1 MPGPLPAVPLPA
13 DLLAPEPGVTLDAIS
28 GLWRIFQY
36 ERGHRYSTDDLLTAW
51 YGTLKCPSA
60 ARVLDLGSG
69 IGSVGMMAAW
79 RLQGA
84 QFVTIEAQDISL
96 KLARQS
102 ARYNGIEHRY
112 KILEG
117 DLRDEALLAQEG
129 LFDLVLGSPPYFP
142 LGTGPEG
149 DHPQTIPCRF
159 EVRGDIADY
168 AKAAAP
174 RLAPGGVFAFV
185 FPTIQL
191 DRANEAVAAAGLTTF
206 SRRDIVFR
214 EGNEPLVSLFA
225 TALTTDLPVAFRAQ
239 RWVEPPLTV
248 RLANGDVHPEYKT
261 VKFTMGFR
269 P

>member
-1 MPGPLPAVPLPA
+1 MPGPLPASPVPE
-13 DLLAPEPGVTLDAIS
+13 DLGTPETGVTLDAIS
-28 GLWRIFQY
+28 GMWRIFQY

-51 YGTLKCPSA
+51 YGTTKCPSA

-79 RLQGA
+79 RLPGA

-96 KLARQS
+96 KLARKS

-117 DLRDEALLAQEG
+117 DLRDEARLAREG
-129 LFDLVLGSPPYFP
+129 QFDLVLGSPPYFP

-149 DHPQTIPCRF
+149 EHPQTIPCRF

-174 RLAPGGVFAFV
+174 RLAAGGVFAFV
-185 FPTIQL
+185 FPTAQL
-191 DRANEAVAAAGLTTF
+191 ERARAAVTNAGLTTVC
-206 SRRDIVFR
+206 RREIIFR
-214 EGNEPLVSLFA
+214 EGNEPLISLFA
-225 TALTTDLPVAFRAQ
+225 TALTSDLPVAIRAKT
-239 RWVEPPLTV
+239 WVEPPLTV
-248 RLANGDVHPEYKT
+248 RLNNGEVHPEYKT

>member
-1 MPGPLPAVPLPA
+1 MPGPLPASPIPD
-13 DLLAPEPGVTLDAIS
+13 DLIKPDPGVTLDAIS

-51 YGTLKCPSA
+51 YGTIKCPSA

-84 QFVTIEAQDISL
+84 AFVTIEAQDISVQ
-96 KLARQS
+96 LARKS

-112 KILEG
+112 RILEG
-117 DLRDEALLAQEG
+117 DFRNEALLSNEG
-129 LFDLVLGSPPYFP
+129 RFDLVLGSPPYFP

-149 DHPQTIPCRF
+149 EHPQTIPCRF
-159 EVRGDIADY
+159 EVRGDIGDY

-185 FPTIQL
+185 FPSVQL
-191 DRANEAVAAAGLTTF
+191 DRANAAVAAAGLTTI
-206 SRRDIVFR
+206 SRRDIIFR
-214 EGNEPLVSLFA
+214 EGNEPLISLFA
-225 TALTTDLPVAFRAQ
+225 TALASDLPVVFRAQ
-239 RWVEPPLTV
+239 SWVEPPLTI
-248 RLANGDVHPEYKT
+248 RLANGDVSPEYKT